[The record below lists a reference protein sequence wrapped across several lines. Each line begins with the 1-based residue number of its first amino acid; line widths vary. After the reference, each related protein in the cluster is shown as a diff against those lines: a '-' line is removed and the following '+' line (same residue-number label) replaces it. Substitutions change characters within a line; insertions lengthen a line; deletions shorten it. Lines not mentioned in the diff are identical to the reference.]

1 MAMVSLTRKNCKCAY
16 IMMTMSK
23 REKSSQKR
31 ETQETTKNRV
41 PLTMGRTIQFTWDW
55 DTDGPMDWL
64 NTDSVGAA

>member
-1 MAMVSLTRKNCKCAY
+1 
-16 IMMTMSK
+16 MTMSK